1 MSRAQDPLFETTAE
15 ADRIGVAIGARLEQG
30 ITGLPDRVT
39 NRLYQA
45 RLAALAVRKH
55 EAAPVFERVLQPR
68 LALNQGAQFGDSHA
82 NWNRLSWM
90 APFIVL
96 ALGLLAIAEWQQDA
110 RINDIAAVDIALLSD
125 DVPPD
130 AYMDSGFLAF
140 LKLSNN
146 AKRELE
152 TLDPDKTSTV
162 VDPS

>member
-1 MSRAQDPLFETTAE
+1 MNRAQDPQFEV
-15 ADRIGVAIGARLEQG
+15 DRIGSAVRECLDGSTAQLPNRVTDRLYLARL
-30 ITGLPDRVT
+30 
-39 NRLYQA
+39 NA
-45 RLAALAVRKH
+45 LAARKP
-55 EAAPVFERVLQPR
+55 ALLPLVERVLRPQ
-68 LALNQGAQFGDSHA
+68 LAFNQAGNHSDSTS

-96 ALGLLAIAEWQQDA
+96 ALGLFAIAEWQQDA

-140 LKLSNN
+140 LKLSSN
-146 AKRELE
+146 AKQELE
-152 TLDPDKTSTV
+152 ALPADKADAA

>member
-1 MSRAQDPLFETTAE
+1 MNRDQDLQFET
-15 ADRIGVAIGARLEQG
+15 DRIGSAVREYLDGSTAQLPSRITDRLYHARLSAMA
-30 ITGLPDRVT
+30 
-39 NRLYQA
+39 A
-45 RLAALAVRKH
+45 RKQEFIPQL
-55 EAAPVFERVLQPR
+55 ERVLRPQ
-68 LALNQGAQFGDSHA
+68 LAFNQGGNGSQPSS
-82 NWNRLSWM
+82 NWNRLSWF

-140 LKLSNN
+140 LKLSSH

-152 TLDPDKTSTV
+152 NANSEKVDAA

>member
-1 MSRAQDPLFETTAE
+1 MNRDQDTQFEV
-15 ADRIGVAIGARLEQG
+15 DRIGSAVRECLDGSTAQ
-30 ITGLPDRVT
+30 LPSRVT
-39 NRLYQA
+39 DRLYSA
-45 RLAALAVRKH
+45 RLAAMAARKQ
-55 EAAPVFERVLQPR
+55 EFVPQLERVLRPQ
-68 LALNQGAQFGDSHA
+68 LSLNQGGNSGQSPS
-82 NWNRLSWM
+82 NWSRLSWF

-140 LKLSNN
+140 LKLSSN

-152 TLDPDKTSTV
+152 ASSSEKADAAI
-162 VDPS
+162 DPS

>member
-1 MSRAQDPLFETTAE
+1 MNRDQDPQFET
-15 ADRIGVAIGARLEQG
+15 DRIGSAVRECLDGSTAQ
-30 ITGLPDRVT
+30 LPSRVT
-39 NRLYQA
+39 DRLYLA
-45 RLAALAVRKH
+45 RLAAMAARKQ
-55 EAAPVFERVLQPR
+55 EFVPQLERVLRPQ
-68 LALNQGAQFGDSHA
+68 LAFNQGGRGSQPSSY
-82 NWNRLSWM
+82 WNRLSWF

-140 LKLSNN
+140 LKLSSH

-152 TLDPDKTSTV
+152 TTNSEKAEAA

>member
-1 MSRAQDPLFETTAE
+1 MNREQDPQFEQ
-15 ADRIGVAIGARLEQG
+15 DRIGSAVRECLDGSTAH
-30 ITGLPDRVT
+30 LPSRVT
-39 NRLYQA
+39 DRLYLA
-45 RLAALAVRKH
+45 RLAAMAARKP
-55 EAAPVFERVLQPR
+55 EFVPQLQQVLRPE
-68 LALNQGAQFGDSHA
+68 LALNQGGISNQSSS
-82 NWNRLSWM
+82 NWARLSWF

-140 LKLSNN
+140 LKLSSH

-152 TLDPDKTSTV
+152 TSNSEQVDAA

>member
-1 MSRAQDPLFETTAE
+1 MNRDQDPQFET
-15 ADRIGVAIGARLEQG
+15 DRIGSAVRECLDGSTAQ
-30 ITGLPDRVT
+30 LPSRVT
-39 NRLYQA
+39 DRLYLA
-45 RLAALAVRKH
+45 RLAAMAARKQ
-55 EAAPVFERVLQPR
+55 EFVPQLERVLRPQ
-68 LALNQGAQFGDSHA
+68 LAFNQGGSGSQPSSY
-82 NWNRLSWM
+82 WNRLSWL

-140 LKLSNN
+140 LKLSST

-152 TLDPDKTSTV
+152 TTNSEKAEAA

>member
-1 MSRAQDPLFETTAE
+1 MNRDQDLQFET
-15 ADRIGVAIGARLEQG
+15 DRIGSAVREHLDGSTAQLPSRITDRLYHARLSAMA
-30 ITGLPDRVT
+30 
-39 NRLYQA
+39 A
-45 RLAALAVRKH
+45 RKQEFVPQL
-55 EAAPVFERVLQPR
+55 ERVLRPQ
-68 LALNQGAQFGDSHA
+68 LAFNQGSSGSHPSSY
-82 NWNRLSWM
+82 WNRLSWF

-96 ALGLLAIAEWQQDA
+96 ALGLLAISEWQQDE

-140 LKLSNN
+140 LKLSSH

-152 TLDPDKTSTV
+152 TTNSENADTA

>member
-1 MSRAQDPLFETTAE
+1 MNRDQDPQFEQ
-15 ADRIGVAIGARLEQG
+15 DRIGSAVRECLDGSTAQ
-30 ITGLPDRVT
+30 LPSRVT
-39 NRLYQA
+39 DRLYLA
-45 RLAALAVRKH
+45 RLAAMAARKQ
-55 EAAPVFERVLQPR
+55 EFVPQLQRVLRAQ
-68 LALNQGAQFGDSHA
+68 LALNQGGNSSQPSS
-82 NWNRLSWM
+82 NWNRLSWF

-140 LKLSNN
+140 LKLSSA

-152 TLDPDKTSTV
+152 TGNSEKTEAA

>member
-1 MSRAQDPLFETTAE
+1 MSRAPNPLFETATE
-15 ADRIGVAIGARLEQG
+15 ADRIGVAIGARLEQS
-30 ITGLPDRVT
+30 IAHLPDRVT

-45 RLAALAVRKH
+45 RLAALAARKH
-55 EAAPVFERVLQPR
+55 EAAPFFEPATRPVL
-68 LALNQGAQFGDSHA
+68 AFNQGGQFGDSRT

-152 TLDPDKTSTV
+152 TLDADKTSTAI
-162 VDPS
+162 DPS

>member
-1 MSRAQDPLFETTAE
+1 MSRAPDSPFETTAE
-15 ADRIGVAIGARLEQG
+15 ADRIGIAIGARLEQG
-30 ITGLPDRVT
+30 IAHLPDRVT

-45 RLAALAVRKH
+45 RLAALAARKH
-55 EAAPVFERVLQPR
+55 QAAPLFERAQRPA
-68 LALNQGAQFGDSHA
+68 LAFNQGGQFGNSSS
-82 NWNRLSWM
+82 NWSRLSWM
-90 APFIVL
+90 APFVVL

-140 LKLSNN
+140 LKLSNH

-152 TLDPDKTSTV
+152 THDADKTSTA

>member
-1 MSRAQDPLFETTAE
+1 MNRDQDPQFEQ
-15 ADRIGVAIGARLEQG
+15 DRIGSAVRECLDGSTAQ
-30 ITGLPDRVT
+30 LPSRVT
-39 NRLYQA
+39 DRLYLA
-45 RLAALAVRKH
+45 RLAAMAARKQ
-55 EAAPVFERVLQPR
+55 EFVPQLERVLRPQ
-68 LALNQGAQFGDSHA
+68 LAFNQGGRGSQSSSY
-82 NWNRLSWM
+82 WNRLSWF

-140 LKLSNN
+140 LKLSSH

-152 TLDPDKTSTV
+152 TTNSEKAEAA

>member
-1 MSRAQDPLFETTAE
+1 MNRDQDPQFEQ
-15 ADRIGVAIGARLEQG
+15 DRIGSAVRECLDGSTAQ
-30 ITGLPDRVT
+30 LPSRVT
-39 NRLYQA
+39 DRLYLA
-45 RLAALAVRKH
+45 RLAAMAARKQ
-55 EAAPVFERVLQPR
+55 EFVPQLERVLRPQ
-68 LALNQGAQFGDSHA
+68 LALNQDGNSSQPSS
-82 NWNRLSWM
+82 NWNRLSWF

-140 LKLSNN
+140 LKLSSA

-152 TLDPDKTSTV
+152 TGNSEKTEAA

>member
-1 MSRAQDPLFETTAE
+1 MNRDQDPQFEL
-15 ADRIGVAIGARLEQG
+15 DRIGKVVRECLDGSTAQ
-30 ITGLPDRVT
+30 LPSRVT
-39 NRLYQA
+39 DRLYHA
-45 RLAALAVRKH
+45 RLAAMAARKH
-55 EAAPVFERVLQPR
+55 EFVPQLERVFRPQLV
-68 LALNQGAQFGDSHA
+68 LNPGGNNVQSTS
-82 NWNRLSWM
+82 NWGRLSWF

-96 ALGLLAIAEWQQDA
+96 TLGLFAIAEWQQDA

-140 LKLSNN
+140 LKLSSH

-152 TLDPDKTSTV
+152 TSNSQKAETA

>member
-1 MSRAQDPLFETTAE
+1 MSRDQDPQFET
-15 ADRIGVAIGARLEQG
+15 DRIGSAVREHLDGSTAQLPSRITDRLYHARLSAMA
-30 ITGLPDRVT
+30 
-39 NRLYQA
+39 A
-45 RLAALAVRKH
+45 RKQEYVPQL
-55 EAAPVFERVLQPR
+55 ERVLRPQ
-68 LALNQGAQFGDSHA
+68 LAFNQGGSGSHPSSY
-82 NWNRLSWM
+82 WNRLSWF

-96 ALGLLAIAEWQQDA
+96 ALGLLAISEWQQDE

-140 LKLSNN
+140 LKLSSH

-152 TLDPDKTSTV
+152 TTNSENADTA

>member
-1 MSRAQDPLFETTAE
+1 MNRDQDPQFET
-15 ADRIGVAIGARLEQG
+15 DRIGS
-30 ITGLPDRVT
+30 
-39 NRLYQA
+39 
-45 RLAALAVRKH
+45 AVR
-55 EAAPVFERVLQPR
+55 EYQ
-68 LALNQGAQFGDSHA
+68 LAFNQGGNGSQPSS
-82 NWNRLSWM
+82 NWNRLSWF

-140 LKLSNN
+140 LKLSSH

-152 TLDPDKTSTV
+152 NANSEKVDAA

>member
-1 MSRAQDPLFETTAE
+1 MNRDQDPQFEV
-15 ADRIGVAIGARLEQG
+15 DRIGSAVRECLDGSTAQLPSRITDRLYHARLS
-30 ITGLPDRVT
+30 
-39 NRLYQA
+39 A
-45 RLAALAVRKH
+45 LAARKQ
-55 EAAPVFERVLQPR
+55 ELIPQLERVLRPQ
-68 LALNQGAQFGDSHA
+68 LALNQGGNSSQPSS
-82 NWNRLSWM
+82 NWNRLSWF

-96 ALGLLAIAEWQQDA
+96 ALGLLAISEWQQDA

-140 LKLSNN
+140 LKLSSA

-152 TLDPDKTSTV
+152 AGNSEKTEAA

>member
-1 MSRAQDPLFETTAE
+1 MNRDQDLQFET
-15 ADRIGVAIGARLEQG
+15 DRIGSAVREHLDGSTAQLPSRITDRLYHARLSAMA
-30 ITGLPDRVT
+30 
-39 NRLYQA
+39 A
-45 RLAALAVRKH
+45 RKQEFVPQL
-55 EAAPVFERVLQPR
+55 ERVLRPQ
-68 LALNQGAQFGDSHA
+68 LAFTQGGSGSHPSSY
-82 NWNRLSWM
+82 WNRLSWF

-96 ALGLLAIAEWQQDA
+96 ALGLLAISEWQQDE

-140 LKLSNN
+140 LKLSSH

-152 TLDPDKTSTV
+152 TTNSENADTA

>member
-1 MSRAQDPLFETTAE
+1 LFEPAT
-15 ADRIGVAIGARLEQG
+15 RPV
-30 ITGLPDRVT
+30 
-39 NRLYQA
+39 
-45 RLAALAVRKH
+45 LA
-55 EAAPVFERVLQPR
+55 F
-68 LALNQGAQFGDSHA
+68 NQGGQFSDSRT

-152 TLDPDKTSTV
+152 TLDADKTSTV
-162 VDPS
+162 IDPS

>member
-1 MSRAQDPLFETTAE
+1 MNCDQDPQFE
-15 ADRIGVAIGARLEQG
+15 ADRIGSAVRECLDGSTAQLPSRITDRLYHARLSAMA
-30 ITGLPDRVT
+30 
-39 NRLYQA
+39 A
-45 RLAALAVRKH
+45 RKQEFVPQL
-55 EAAPVFERVLQPR
+55 ERVLRPQ
-68 LALNQGAQFGDSHA
+68 LAFNQGSSGSHPSSY
-82 NWNRLSWM
+82 WNRLSWF

-96 ALGLLAIAEWQQDA
+96 ALGLLAISEWQQDE

-140 LKLSNN
+140 LKLSSH

-152 TLDPDKTSTV
+152 TTNSENADTA

>member
-1 MSRAQDPLFETTAE
+1 MNRDQDPQFEI
-15 ADRIGVAIGARLEQG
+15 DRIGSAVRECLDGSTAQ
-30 ITGLPDRVT
+30 LPSRVT
-39 NRLYQA
+39 DRLYLA
-45 RLAALAVRKH
+45 RLAAMAARKH
-55 EAAPVFERVLQPR
+55 EFVPQLERVLRPQ
-68 LALNQGAQFGDSHA
+68 LALNQGGNSGQSPS
-82 NWNRLSWM
+82 NWIRLSWF

-140 LKLSNN
+140 LKLSSN

-152 TLDPDKTSTV
+152 ASSSEKADV
-162 VDPS
+162 AIDPS

>member
-1 MSRAQDPLFETTAE
+1 MNRDQDPQFEL
-15 ADRIGVAIGARLEQG
+15 DRIGGAVRECLDGSTAQLPSR
-30 ITGLPDRVT
+30 ITD
-39 NRLYQA
+39 RLYLA
-45 RLAALAVRKH
+45 RLAAMAARKH
-55 EAAPVFERVLQPR
+55 EFVPQLERVLRPQ
-68 LALNQGAQFGDSHA
+68 LALNQGG
-82 NWNRLSWM
+82 NRSQPSSSWGRISWL

-96 ALGLLAIAEWQQDA
+96 AMGLLAIAEWQQDA

-140 LKLSNN
+140 LKLSSN

-152 TLDPDKTSTV
+152 AGNSEKADAA

>member
-1 MSRAQDPLFETTAE
+1 
-15 ADRIGVAIGARLEQG
+15 
-30 ITGLPDRVT
+30 
-39 NRLYQA
+39 
-45 RLAALAVRKH
+45 
-55 EAAPVFERVLQPR
+55 
-68 LALNQGAQFGDSHA
+68 LNQGGNSSQPSS
-82 NWNRLSWM
+82 NWSRLSWF

-140 LKLSNN
+140 LKLSSH

-152 TLDPDKTSTV
+152 NTNSEKADV
-162 VDPS
+162 AVDPS

>member
-1 MSRAQDPLFETTAE
+1 MNRDQDPQFEQ
-15 ADRIGVAIGARLEQG
+15 DRIGSAVRECLDDSTAQLPSR
-30 ITGLPDRVT
+30 ITD
-39 NRLYQA
+39 RLYLA
-45 RLAALAVRKH
+45 RLAAMAARKPEFVPQLQQLLRPQLAM
-55 EAAPVFERVLQPR
+55 
-68 LALNQGAQFGDSHA
+68 NQGGSSSQHSS
-82 NWNRLSWM
+82 NWSRLSWF

-140 LKLSNN
+140 LKLSSN

-152 TLDPDKTSTV
+152 ASSSEKADV
-162 VDPS
+162 AVDPS

>member
-1 MSRAQDPLFETTAE
+1 MNRDQDLQFEQ
-15 ADRIGVAIGARLEQG
+15 DRIGSAVRECLDGSTAQ
-30 ITGLPDRVT
+30 LPSRVT
-39 NRLYQA
+39 DRLYLA
-45 RLAALAVRKH
+45 RLAAIAARKP
-55 EAAPVFERVLQPR
+55 EFVPQLERVLRPQ
-68 LALNQGAQFGDSHA
+68 LAFNQGGGNQPSS
-82 NWNRLSWM
+82 NWGRLSWF

-140 LKLSNN
+140 LKLSSN

-152 TLDPDKTSTV
+152 ASSSEKADV
-162 VDPS
+162 AVDPS

>member
-1 MSRAQDPLFETTAE
+1 M
-15 ADRIGVAIGARLEQG
+15 
-30 ITGLPDRVT
+30 
-39 NRLYQA
+39 
-45 RLAALAVRKH
+45 
-55 EAAPVFERVLQPR
+55 
-68 LALNQGAQFGDSHA
+68 NQGGNSGQSPS
-82 NWNRLSWM
+82 NWIRLSWF

-140 LKLSNN
+140 LKLSSN

-152 TLDPDKTSTV
+152 ASSSEKADV
-162 VDPS
+162 AIDPS

>member
-1 MSRAQDPLFETTAE
+1 MNRDQDPQFEL
-15 ADRIGVAIGARLEQG
+15 DRIGSAVRECLDGSIAQ
-30 ITGLPDRVT
+30 LPSRVT
-39 NRLYQA
+39 DRLYLA
-45 RLAALAVRKH
+45 RLAAMAARKP
-55 EAAPVFERVLQPR
+55 EFVPQLERVLRPQ
-68 LALNQGAQFGDSHA
+68 LALNQGGNSSQPSSH
-82 NWNRLSWM
+82 WSRLSWF

-96 ALGLLAIAEWQQDA
+96 ALGLLAISEWQQDA

-140 LKLSNN
+140 LKLSSH

-152 TLDPDKTSTV
+152 TGNPEKADAP

>member
-1 MSRAQDPLFETTAE
+1 LYH
-15 ADRIGVAIGARLEQG
+15 ARLS
-30 ITGLPDRVT
+30 
-39 NRLYQA
+39 A
-45 RLAALAVRKH
+45 LAARKQ
-55 EAAPVFERVLQPR
+55 EFVPQLQQLLRPQ
-68 LALNQGAQFGDSHA
+68 LALNQGGNSNQPSS
-82 NWNRLSWM
+82 NWSRLSWF

-140 LKLSNN
+140 LKLSSH

-152 TLDPDKTSTV
+152 NTNSEKADAA